1 MSDGFI
7 TLRNFSESELI
18 FDETETK
25 DMLKF
30 FFQAFRP
37 RIEVAV
43 ITTELRNFAQG
54 VMIAAIDAT
63 YKLGYIEILLKTYYT
78 PGSSMK
84 KMLLKIGGKAAQHW
98 FKHATCRDLM
108 RAKISSRVRDQLA
121 VNFKTPFSL
130 LLDGVVGATQE
141 RKTLMA
147 YMRYGRSSRLDALWG

>member
-54 VMIAAIDAT
+54 VILRPLMQLTSLAI
-63 YKLGYIEILLKTYYT
+63 
-78 PGSSMK
+78 
-84 KMLLKIGGKAAQHW
+84 
-98 FKHATCRDLM
+98 
-108 RAKISSRVRDQLA
+108 SR
-121 VNFKTPFSL
+121 SC
-130 LLDGVVGATQE
+130 
-141 RKTLMA
+141 
-147 YMRYGRSSRLDALWG
+147 